1 MKPYQLTISLLACG
15 AAGSYLLTI
24 FLFGCGAV
32 GSELFRAALPIAVDL
47 AADKIREVAHGRG
60 EQGGQ
65 LGCYPIDEDI
75 EADAVWAVCG
85 EAESMQAVWQLGGKT
100 LLRAADERGQT
111 VKNAEEAICYPM
123 DDYPTW
129 FLCRA
134 EVE

>member
-1 MKPYQLTISLLACG
+1 MTKLCLMIIVLATHGCSAGAQLLRT
-15 AAGSYLLTI
+15 
-24 FLFGCGAV
+24 V
-32 GSELFRAALPIAVDL
+32 LPIAADL

-65 LGCYPIDEDI
+65 LGCYAIDEDV

-85 EAESMQAVWQLGGKT
+85 EAESLQDVWRIGGKT
-100 LLRAADERGQT
+100 LLRVAAERGQE
-111 VKNAEEAICYPM
+111 VINRDEAVCYPM
-123 DDYPTW
+123 EDYTTW